1 MFLCGRVPWIYGKQF
16 EIVVFNTNDYFWGSC
31 REKGGRRT
39 FPVPLI
45 ALHKTNYRNTRCFV
59 FVNGS
64 CVLRK
69 CWMIPMHCRTSEK
82 MKINIQELPYNSHWN
97 SSFRERDMR
106 KQWEIQTNTTASEGL
121 SGENVEKLKWCLKVT
136 SITVKRVKA
145 LMCYVKIRSL

>member
-1 MFLCGRVPWIYGKQF
+1 MFLCSRVPWIYGKQF
-16 EIVVFNTNDYFWGSC
+16 DTVVFNTNDYFWGSC

-59 FVNGS
+59 VVNGS

-69 CWMIPMHCRTSEK
+69 CWMIPMHCRTSQK
-82 MKINIQELPYNSHWN
+82 IKINIQELPCNSHWN

-106 KQWEIQTNTTASEGL
+106 KQWKFKQIQLLQKGSVAKMLRNL
-121 SGENVEKLKWCLKVT
+121 SGVLKVT
-136 SITVKRVKA
+136 SITVKKVKA
-145 LMCYVKIRSL
+145 LICYVKICSL